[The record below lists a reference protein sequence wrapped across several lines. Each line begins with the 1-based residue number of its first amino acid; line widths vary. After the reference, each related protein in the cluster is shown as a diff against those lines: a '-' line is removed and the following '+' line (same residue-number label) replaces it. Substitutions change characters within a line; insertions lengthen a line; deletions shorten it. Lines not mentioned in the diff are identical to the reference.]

1 MQGASLC
8 LAWLMKEPNN
18 LHLPDVQ
25 ALISGELTS
34 LRVPALH
41 RAWDVGLRAGGILT
55 PFASVPRGSTRP
67 QQLCWKADVGHGT
80 VLVFWQRWLRLCGS
94 VHGQAGWLCCQQP
107 SRPPAPPP
115 FHSLSGHFSP
125 SSSGFIAIW
134 VISQSFTEKL
144 KLANVFQASKS
155 TSLQ

>member
-1 MQGASLC
+1 
-8 LAWLMKEPNN
+8 MKEPNN

-55 PFASVPRGSTRP
+55 PLASVPRGSTRP

-80 VLVFWQRWLRLCGS
+80 VLCSGRGGCGS
-94 VHGQAGWLCCQQP
+94 AGACTAKRAGSAASSL
-107 SRPPAPPP
+107 
-115 FHSLSGHFSP
+115 HSPLHP
-125 SSSGFIAIW
+125 HHFIAL
-134 VISQSFTEKL
+134 VDT
-144 KLANVFQASKS
+144 LAPHPAA
-155 TSLQ
+155 L